1 LWLWIFYNV
10 VLCAVEAAL
19 KLKIVVPTLV
29 IWGSND
35 TMLEKTAAEMSSQYV
50 EEFTIKFIESAAHCV
65 QQDEP
70 QQVNL
75 LMRQFLSTYQ

>member
-1 LWLWIFYNV
+1 
-10 VLCAVEAAL
+10 
-19 KLKIVVPTLV
+19 
-29 IWGSND
+29 
-35 TMLEKTAAEMSSQYV
+35 MLEKTAAEMSSQYV